1 MVDNLG
7 LGVDQLDLEEE
18 EDERAFGERAGAG
31 LQAPFTQQKQQQQPQ
46 QAPQAAGK
54 TQDDVGGLASELEAL

>member
-7 LGVDQLDLEEE
+7 LGVDGLDVEEE

-31 LQAPFTQQKQQQQPQ
+31 LQAPFTQQP
-46 QAPQAAGK
+46 PQAAGK